1 MKKLILLISVFVFI
15 GCSDN
20 SVSDTSSE
28 DKTSSDK
35 IDKVSE
41 IENTK
46 ENISANN
53 FQDEKL
59 EENTNQQITENN
71 KEIIPEKPYS
81 NPFQPIANPEPD
93 PNTPR
98 YIEPEKNIEKINGIE
113 VLEVQGD
120 KDQYLSKKYLWK
132 LPDNLIVKSGVKIEI
147 EAGTKLFVESKNAK
161 ITFEEYSQILAI
173 GNINEPIIFTT
184 RKDIETGKD
193 VPGSWR
199 GIEFNNI
206 DNSILKYVQIRYA
219 GYNYPAVKFKNC
231 NFSNVVEFFEVY
243 LANYDG
249 IEIYDGNINLRNS
262 IIFGANGDGLLL
274 KNWSGKAQNIFIV
287 QIDDNFGEKSSGI
300 EISKINNA
308 ILSNITIFSQARNV
322 GSGINIK
329 NHSNF
334 ILLNS
339 IIAGERS
346 DVILRADSVSEEN
359 VFISN
364 IINGYSE
371 NYLIN
376 IKLDKTLNLLISD
389 KVNLETLA
397 KSDKIQPVN
406 PYSYDSWFDNYPVL
420 YFGAVN
426 YNSKNLWFENWSIGM
441 EKINE

>member
-1 MKKLILLISVFVFI
+1 
-15 GCSDN
+15 
-20 SVSDTSSE
+20 
-28 DKTSSDK
+28 
-35 IDKVSE
+35 
-41 IENTK
+41 
-46 ENISANN
+46 
-53 FQDEKL
+53 
-59 EENTNQQITENN
+59 
-71 KEIIPEKPYS
+71 
-81 NPFQPIANPEPD
+81 
-93 PNTPR
+93 
-98 YIEPEKNIEKINGIE
+98 
-113 VLEVQGD
+113 
-120 KDQYLSKKYLWK
+120 
-132 LPDNLIVKSGVKIEI
+132 
-147 EAGTKLFVESKNAK
+147 
-161 ITFEEYSQILAI
+161 LAI
-173 GNINEPIIFTT
+173 GNVNEPIIFTT
-184 RKDIETGKD
+184 RKDIETGED
-193 VPGSWR
+193 VSGSWR

-206 DNSILKYVQIRYA
+206 DSSILKYVQVRYA

-249 IEIYDGNINLRNS
+249 IEIYDGDINLRNS

-287 QIDDNFGEKSSGI
+287 QIDDSFGENSSGI
-300 EISKINNA
+300 EISKVDNA

-329 NHSNF
+329 NNSNF

-339 IIAGERS
+339 IITGERS
-346 DVILRADSVSEEN
+346 DVILKADSVSEEN

-376 IKLDKTLNLLISD
+376 IKLDKTLNLLTSD

-397 KSDKIQPVN
+397 KNNKIQPVN
-406 PYSYDSWFDNYPVL
+406 PYSYNSWFDNYPVL